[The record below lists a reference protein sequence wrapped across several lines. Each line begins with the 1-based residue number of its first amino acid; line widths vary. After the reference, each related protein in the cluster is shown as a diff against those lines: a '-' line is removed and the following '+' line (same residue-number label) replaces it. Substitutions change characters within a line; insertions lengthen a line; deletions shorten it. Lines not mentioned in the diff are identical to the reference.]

1 MDLLKSNIK
10 DKNLRFDE
18 KEQKWISNQLDKDDF
33 NIINHLVDN
42 EYSKLMNFQDELK
55 SIFKKYESW
64 GKKFR
69 TNIQDRCRL
78 LLDEVESEKHQI
90 ERIGEFTHKISNQY
104 TKFHWKLPND
114 QIKEQLT
121 EEELQQLGY
130 FGDYDLIQKLLET
143 TREYI
148 KNKPNDNVIKV

>member
-10 DKNLRFDE
+10 DKDLRFDE

-64 GKKFR
+64 
-69 TNIQDRCRL
+69 
-78 LLDEVESEKHQI
+78 
-90 ERIGEFTHKISNQY
+90 
-104 TKFHWKLPND
+104 
-114 QIKEQLT
+114 
-121 EEELQQLGY
+121 
-130 FGDYDLIQKLLET
+130 
-143 TREYI
+143 
-148 KNKPNDNVIKV
+148 

>member
-10 DKNLRFDE
+10 DKDLRFDE

-69 TNIQDRCRL
+69 TNIEFAFSFFL
-78 LLDEVESEKHQI
+78 L
-90 ERIGEFTHKISNQY
+90 
-104 TKFHWKLPND
+104 
-114 QIKEQLT
+114 
-121 EEELQQLGY
+121 
-130 FGDYDLIQKLLET
+130 
-143 TREYI
+143 
-148 KNKPNDNVIKV
+148 KPIIDGAK

>member
-1 MDLLKSNIK
+1 MDRLKSNIK
-10 DKNLRFDE
+10 NNNLRFDE

-42 EYSKLMNFQDELK
+42 EYSKLMNFEDELK
-55 SIFKKYESW
+55 SIYEKYEPW

-69 TNIQDRCRL
+69 TNIQERYRL

-90 ERIGEFTHKISNQY
+90 EKIGEFTNKIQNQY
-104 TKFHWKLPND
+104 TKFHWKLPHD

-121 EEELQQLGY
+121 EEELEKLGY
-130 FGDYDLIQKLLET
+130 FGDYELIQKLLET
-143 TREYI
+143 TKEHI
-148 KNKPNDNVIKV
+148 KNKPYDNQIKV